1 MGKKTKIIIGGVL
14 GAVFVIIGIPLIVLY
29 LAPGAMPADA
39 DSITGISQFVV
50 LSEGNL
56 YNVRFSLDNQS
67 LSLF

>member
-1 MGKKTKIIIGGVL
+1 MGKKTKIIIGVRCSL
-14 GAVFVIIGIPLIVLY
+14 VIIAIPLIVLY

-39 DSITGISQFVV
+39 DSMTGISQFVV

-67 LSLF
+67 LNLF

>member
-1 MGKKTKIIIGGVL
+1 MGKKTKIIIGVRCSL
-14 GAVFVIIGIPLIVLY
+14 VIIGIPLIVLY

-39 DSITGISQFVV
+39 DSMTGISQFVV

-67 LSLF
+67 LNLF